1 MKQLI
6 KLLLILLIPSLTQAC
21 LWLEGTTIDGSYT
34 HFNDKTISSMF
45 LKMSQN
51 TTPQKNFY
59 HKFYREN
66 NQTIEYKALY
76 KIMRGEYKQ
85 GITKLLEI
93 EKKSPNLYST
103 ASNLGTAYELQG
115 NTILAIKWIKEGI
128 KRDAHSHGGTE
139 WLHVQILKR
148 KLKLEN
154 NSTLLKKNHII
165 NLPKTFDESTEIQ
178 IEDKKYTIKAIRNA
192 LFYQLRERLIF
203 VKPKDKIVADLLY
216 TFAKIEEQ
224 TTIIEEAEKLIMMA
238 EEYGFDNEEEIF
250 PLVHHIHATRTHYAI
265 EMVLYGL
272 GFFLLLLVL
281 NRFIRKKGKNLRK
294 KPISS
299 LYFALSI
306 NLHIFLFIMLFIP
319 TYSFIVPYFTHISIL
334 YILLI
339 LFYILAIHLA
349 VQGFK
354 EKNIITKP
362 KQSILFTIILY
373 IGFIFIVYFIFL
385 QNIDLS
391 KLIHYFTLHTILTLV
406 IYLFLRWRMR
416 EYE

>member
-115 NTILAIKWIKEGI
+115 NILLAIQWIKEGI
-128 KRDAHSHGGTE
+128 KRDKESHYGTE
-139 WLHVQILKR
+139 WLHVLILKR

-192 LFYQLRERLIF
+192 IFYQLRERLIF

-391 KLIHYFTLHTILTLV
+391 KLIHYFILHTILTLV
-406 IYLFLRWRMR
+406 IYFFLRWRMR